1 MPKKEGVFPKHPRS
15 THCPFTER
23 NPRRMDWAPVA
34 VRHHYDK
41 KAELCGRPR
50 CVDRG
55 RTMKLFAMNFFMAN
69 VREMVNTHLPVALKL
84 INSAAL
90 VAIALSTLCAA
101 GSLRE
106 MSGRSA
112 APAAVTEAN

>member
-1 MPKKEGVFPKHPRS
+1 
-15 THCPFTER
+15 
-23 NPRRMDWAPVA
+23 
-34 VRHHYDK
+34 
-41 KAELCGRPR
+41 
-50 CVDRG
+50 
-55 RTMKLFAMNFFMAN
+55 MAN

-101 GSLRE
+101 GFLRE
-106 MSGRSA
+106 MSGGSA

>member
-1 MPKKEGVFPKHPRS
+1 
-15 THCPFTER
+15 
-23 NPRRMDWAPVA
+23 
-34 VRHHYDK
+34 
-41 KAELCGRPR
+41 
-50 CVDRG
+50 
-55 RTMKLFAMNFFMAN
+55 MAN

-106 MSGRSA
+106 MSDRA
-112 APAAVTEAN
+112 AASAAVTDVN

>member
-1 MPKKEGVFPKHPRS
+1 
-15 THCPFTER
+15 
-23 NPRRMDWAPVA
+23 
-34 VRHHYDK
+34 
-41 KAELCGRPR
+41 
-50 CVDRG
+50 
-55 RTMKLFAMNFFMAN
+55 MAN

-106 MSGRSA
+106 MSGSST
-112 APAAVTEAN
+112 APAAVTDVN

>member
-1 MPKKEGVFPKHPRS
+1 MA
-15 THCPFTER
+15 C
-23 NPRRMDWAPVA
+23 APVA
-34 VRHHYDK
+34 GRRHQWKRFWCEGAK
-41 KAELCGRPR
+41 KKGPCPAGSLAALTGGCAIKMF
-50 CVDRG
+50 
-55 RTMKLFAMNFFMAN
+55 TMNFFMAN